1 MMLIRSKDRKVANA
15 VTPNGKQAAIANA
28 FGLPSGKAYSCPGA
42 TDYCE
47 SICYAGKLEKIF
59 PGVRKALLNNWQ
71 ILTNASRDEMATML
85 DAMISDFEADCVK
98 RNAEMLF
105 RIHWDG
111 DFFSTDYAEAWA
123 IVIHAHPQVRFWVYT
138 RVIDAALIL
147 AGLDNLSLY
156 LSADRDNADE
166 MLFATVYHPNIRIAY
181 VDDYF
186 EQGKAVLPKATRC
199 PENNKA
205 MPLISTK
212 GSACAACGLCVNG
225 RKDVLFAKNKD
236 KVMA

>member
-28 FGLPSGKAYSCPGA
+28 FGIPSGKAFSCKGA

-47 SICYAGKLEKIF
+47 IICYAGKLEKVF
-59 PGVRKALLNNWQ
+59 PGVRKALMHNWQ
-71 ILTNASRDEMATML
+71 ILTNASMQEMVTLL
-85 DAMISDFEADCVK
+85 DAMILDFVKDCEK
-98 RNAEMLF
+98 RGAEKLF

-111 DFFSTDYAEAWA
+111 DFFSNDYAEAWA
-123 IVIHAHPQVRFWVYT
+123 IVIHAHPEVRFWVYT
-138 RVIDAALIL
+138 RVVDAALIL
-147 AGLDNLSLY
+147 MGLDNLSLY
-156 LSADRDNADE
+156 FSADRDNIDQAE
-166 MLFATVYHPNIRIAY
+166 FLSQMGIRIAY
-181 VDDYF
+181 VNDYF
-186 EQGKAVLPKATRC
+186 EQGKTAFPKATRC

-205 MPLISTK
+205 IPLITTK
-212 GSACAACGLCVNG
+212 GSACAVCGLCVNG